1 MTTRRGFTMIEVLM
15 GLVLTLMVGGVT
27 YQLLNN
33 SQRVS
38 RQQMAQTGMQDAVR
52 SGALVVTNELR
63 EVGYDN
69 IPASL
74 GLNGSVVTP
83 NTDLISIQPGL
94 VQYKATRGTGFT
106 CAAPTTAQIKL
117 LKATYYGVQ
126 TPPVANDSIA
136 LYIEGASNT
145 AGDDAWV
152 HGRITGTVTTGTCT
166 TANDAWVLP
175 VAFPAAYTNLGA
187 KLVAPNYVVGGPLRV
202 LEVMEMKYYPSNG
215 KYWLGMRSLTTG
227 SQMEP
232 VIGPLTDSTIGV
244 RGLTFSYTD
253 KNNLAT
259 AVINDVRA
267 VGVTL
272 RGITDQRVRRAGSTQ
287 SLVDT
292 LRLDTR
298 VALRNTL
305 RP

>member
-1 MTTRRGFTMIEVLM
+1 MTTRRGFTLIEVLL

-38 RQQMAQTGMQDAVR
+38 RQQMAQTSMQDAVR

-69 IPASL
+69 IPLAAT
-74 GLNGSVVTP
+74 LNGSVVTP
-83 NTDLISIQPGL
+83 NPDLIDILPGR
-94 VQYKATRGTGFT
+94 VRYKATRGTGFT

-117 LKATYYGVQ
+117 LKGTYYGVHN
-126 TPPVANDSIA
+126 PPVQNDSIA
-136 LYIEGASNT
+136 IYIEGASNT

-152 HGRITGTVTTGTCT
+152 HGQITGLVTNGTCV

-175 VAFPAAYTNLGA
+175 VTFPGAYTNLGA
-187 KLVAPNYVVGGPLRV
+187 KFAGSYVTGGPVRV
-202 LEVMEMKYYPSNG
+202 LEVMEMKYYASNG
-215 KYWLGMRSLTTG
+215 EYWLGMRSLTTG

-232 VIGPLTDSTIGV
+232 VIGPLSDSTVGQ
-244 RGLTFSYTD
+244 RGLSFTYLD

-259 AVINDVRA
+259 AVQNDVRA

-272 RGITDQRVRRAGSTQ
+272 WGITDQQVRRAGSTQ
-287 SLVDT
+287 TLVDT
-292 LRLDTR
+292 LQLDTR

>member
-1 MTTRRGFTMIEVLM
+1 MTTRRGFTLIEVLL

-38 RQQMAQTGMQDAVR
+38 RQQMAQTSMQDAVR

-69 IPASL
+69 IPASAT
-74 GLNGSVVTP
+74 LNGSVVTP
-83 NTDLISIQPGL
+83 NTDLITISPGL
-94 VQYKATRGTGFT
+94 VEYWATRGTGFT

-126 TPPVANDSIA
+126 NPPVQNDGITI
-136 LYIEGASNT
+136 YIEGASNT

-152 HGRITGTVTTGTCT
+152 HGQITGLVTSGTCT

-175 VAFPAAYTNLGA
+175 VTFPGAYTNLGA
-187 KLVAPNYVVGGPLRV
+187 KLAGSYVVGGPVRV
-202 LEVMEMKYYPSNG
+202 LERMEMKYYPSNG
-215 KYWLGMRSLTTG
+215 DYWLGMRSITTG
-227 SQMEP
+227 SQTEP
-232 VIGPLTDSTIGV
+232 VIGPLSDSTVGP
-244 RGLTFSYTD
+244 RGLTFEYLD
-253 KNNLAT
+253 KNDFAT
-259 AVINDVRA
+259 AVTNDVRA
-267 VGVTL
+267 VRVTL
-272 RGITDQRVRRAGSTQ
+272 RGITDQQVRRAGSTQ
-287 SLVDT
+287 TLVDT
-292 LRLDTR
+292 LQLTTR